1 MKISSSILSVLASG
15 VPLDSNFYFRENQL
29 DFEHLISAAKQ
40 IEGFYI
46 IDTARSANIQF
57 GFDSSI
63 FSMLGKVSKFTVPKG
78 RHLKSINLG
87 NQSKLIISS
96 LATNE
101 LKRIS
106 V

>member
-1 MKISSSILSVLASG
+1 MKISCSILSVLASG

-40 IEGFYI
+40 IEGFYM
-46 IDTARSANIQF
+46 IDNSRSANIQF
-57 GFDSSI
+57 GFDSTI
-63 FSMLGKVSKFTVPKG
+63 FSILGRVPKFHG
-78 RHLKSINLG
+78 PNRRYSIGINFG
-87 NQSKLIISS
+87 NQSKLITSS
-96 LATNE
+96 MATNE